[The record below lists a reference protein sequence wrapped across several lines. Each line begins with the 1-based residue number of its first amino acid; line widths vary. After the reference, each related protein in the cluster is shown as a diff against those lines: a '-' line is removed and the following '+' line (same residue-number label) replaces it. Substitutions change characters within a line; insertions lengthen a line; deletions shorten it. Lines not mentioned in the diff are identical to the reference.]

1 MCGLPCSGKT
11 TRARQIEQ
19 EHSALRL
26 TKDEWLMTIFG
37 DRMPA
42 KGYSLEEMHAVRDP
56 LESALFD
63 LALRVLSLGVDVV
76 LDFGVWARSERESF
90 RARAAA
96 IGARSELHFM
106 DVAEQDLLTRLHA
119 RNEQLPPG
127 TFHIED
133 AQIKEWA
140 GWFERPADDELPPRE
155 PTS

>member
-11 TRARQIEQ
+11 TRAKQIEQ

-26 TKDEWLMTIFG
+26 TKDEWLMAIFG
-37 DRMPA
+37 ERMPA
-42 KGYSLEEMHAVRDP
+42 RGYSLEEMDTVREP

-63 LALRVLSLGVDVV
+63 LALRVLTLGVDVV

-96 IGARSELHFM
+96 AGARSELHFM
-106 DVAEQDLLTRLHA
+106 DIAEEDLLTRLHA
-119 RNEQLPPG
+119 RNGQLPPG

-140 GWFERPADDELPPRE
+140 GWFERPTRDELPPRE
-155 PTS
+155 PAA